1 MSERFRQLKN
11 QLSKHKKGS
20 KEDIKIRQ
28 EMMNIAL
35 QYKNKLV
42 FKGPKIE
49 NIHEEDFEDLFNG
62 EEDDAN
68 NNNNNNKSNSWD
80 NPFFDANNRPK
91 KSLNELDDEDGT
103 VYKDSMNEGLNNRMN
118 TNLDILKYTNNK
130 NNKSKECI
138 SPYVSGAGDGYA
150 AF

>member
-35 QYKNKLV
+35 QHKNKLV

-49 NIHEEDFEDLFNG
+49 DIHEDNFDDLFD
-62 EEDDAN
+62 EDDN
-68 NNNNNNKSNSWD
+68 SNTNTGSWD
-80 NPFFDANNRPK
+80 KPFFINNPK

-118 TNLDILKYTNNK
+118 TNLDILNYTNNK
-130 NNKSKECI
+130 KNKSKECI
-138 SPYVSGAGDGYA
+138 SPYTSGAGDGYA
-150 AF
+150 PF